1 MPQYIADL
9 EDLMKN
15 IDFQKNEVFK
25 VDMIFKI
32 LSSVNKLH
40 KQNICHFD
48 LKEKNIFLM
57 NPFTP
62 VIGDLGM
69 VQTPEYAEKN

>member
-69 VQTPEYAEKN
+69 V